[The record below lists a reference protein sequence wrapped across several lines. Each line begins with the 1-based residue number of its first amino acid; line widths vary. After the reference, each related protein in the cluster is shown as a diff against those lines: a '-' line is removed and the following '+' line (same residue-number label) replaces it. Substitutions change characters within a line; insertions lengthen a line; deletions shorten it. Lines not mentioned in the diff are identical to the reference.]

1 MSTSTAGGAAGRG
14 APRVLRVAL
23 GADHAGVGL
32 KEVLRRF
39 LEERGVAVID
49 LGTHSEDSVDYPV
62 YAQRVAEAV
71 TQGHADQGLLVC
83 GTGVGVGI
91 AANKF
96 RGVRAAMVS
105 EPASARLAREH
116 NNANILCLGSRIVGV
131 ELAKQILD
139 AWLAASFQNGR
150 HQRRLNQIS
159 EIEQT
164 GKIA

>member
-1 MSTSTAGGAAGRG
+1 
-14 APRVLRVAL
+14 
-23 GADHAGVGL
+23 
-32 KEVLRRF
+32 
-39 LEERGVAVID
+39 
-49 LGTHSEDSVDYPV
+49 
-62 YAQRVAEAV
+62 
-71 TQGHADQGLLVC
+71 
-83 GTGVGVGI
+83 
-91 AANKF
+91 
-96 RGVRAAMVS
+96 MVS

-131 ELAKQILD
+131 DLAKQILD